1 MRPPRASARRLTD
14 RGIED
19 SRDFPELPADFYNFS
34 GLFGQRVTVF
44 PTQDIVI
51 VRTGQDPGVVPAG
64 QASWE
69 NELYKRVLAAMTD
82 QTYEPPG
89 DAPRV
94 NEENEDT
101 DVDYGFG
108 QALFEPDQYSKGAE
122 QDELPPAG
130 PARARAAIFGR
141 GTKNANARG
150 VVRVK
155 LSCPPVW
162 PAEGLSG
169 CAGKAKLA
177 GAKAVKYAVA
187 PGETKPLRFQLS
199 DRKITKLRRKGSLV
213 LAAAARNADAA
224 GGTVSRAAIRVRR

>member
-1 MRPPRASARRLTD
+1 MAD

-19 SRDFPELPADFYNFS
+19 TRDFPELPADFYNFS

-51 VRTGQDPGVVPAG
+51 VRTGQDPGMIPTG
-64 QASWE
+64 QPNWE

-94 NEENEDT
+94 NEENEET

-108 QALFEPDQYSKGAE
+108 QSLSEPEQYSKGAN

-130 PARARAAIFGR
+130 PARARAAIFGSR
-141 GTKNANARG
+141 TRHARG
-150 VVRVK
+150 GTVRIE
-155 LSCPPVW
+155 LACPPRW
-162 PAEGLSG
+162 PVEGLST
-169 CAGKAKLA
+169 CAGVARLK
-177 GAKAVKYAVA
+177 GAKAVSYTIA
-187 PGETKPLRFQLS
+187 PGKAAKLGFHLS
-199 DRKITKLRRKGSLV
+199 DRTRRKLRRKGSLT
-213 LAAAARNADAA
+213 LAAVARNADET
-224 GGTVSRAAIRVRR
+224 GGTASRAAIRVLR